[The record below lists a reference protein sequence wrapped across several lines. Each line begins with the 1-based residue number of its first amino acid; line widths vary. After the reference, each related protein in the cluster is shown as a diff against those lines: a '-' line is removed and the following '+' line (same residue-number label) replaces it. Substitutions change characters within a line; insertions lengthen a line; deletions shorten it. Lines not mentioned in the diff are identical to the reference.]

1 MTHPTTEERELPA
14 EVHPVAAVLPWYVN
28 GSLPAFECASVAEH
42 LKNCAACRAEL
53 DSLVKFT
60 IRLRGTYQAMPDPS
74 PQVRKAVMVEVR
86 PSASAAT
93 RGRSDESQT
102 AIDRLAEFIRGWFM
116 PKWAPTFAV
125 TLLVAQL
132 GLIVW
137 SMQAGQLESPVTSRS
152 LAPAAVRI
160 SVVFNPS
167 ATERAIRNGLRD
179 LGAKL
184 VSGPTDEGAY
194 LIEIAPGDA
203 QVLQRKLTAF
213 RENHELV
220 LRVQPN

>member
-1 MTHPTTEERELPA
+1 
-14 EVHPVAAVLPWYVN
+14 
-28 GSLPAFECASVAEH
+28 
-42 LKNCAACRAEL
+42 
-53 DSLVKFT
+53 
-60 IRLRGTYQAMPDPS
+60 
-74 PQVRKAVMVEVR
+74 
-86 PSASAAT
+86 
-93 RGRSDESQT
+93 
-102 AIDRLAEFIRGWFM
+102 
-116 PKWAPTFAV
+116 
-125 TLLVAQL
+125 
-132 GLIVW
+132 
-137 SMQAGQLESPVTSRS
+137 
-152 LAPAAVRI
+152 VRI

-203 QVLQRKLTAF
+203 QALQRKLTAF